1 MKNTPIKLLDN
12 LEIKATNET
21 LNEYIKTQDNY
32 IPTGVNMINAPLMWN
47 KGYTGEGVKIA
58 ILDSGYTSHPDL
70 DKNIIGGRNFTTEDG
85 GNSNIYNDYNG
96 HSTHVAGI
104 IASNNKIMGVAPNA
118 KLLILKVLDKS
129 GNGNC
134 QGLYDA
140 INYAIEQ
147 KVDIIN
153 MSLGISINVNEIHT
167 MLKRAVDN
175 NICVVCACGNEG
187 DGKAFT
193 DEYSY
198 PAGYNEAISV
208 GAIDNAR
215 VNAVFTN
222 SNKEVDLVAHGVN
235 VVSTHLNYGYCSMSG
250 TSQATPHVAGA
261 LALLKEYYRKTFEK
275 EPTEV
280 ELYAQLIKRTVEL
293 NLDRKLQGQGML
305 FL

>member
-1 MKNTPIKLLDN
+1 MKNIPIKLLDN

-21 LNEYIKTQDNY
+21 LNAYIKTQDNY

-47 KGYTGEGVKIA
+47 KGYTGDGVKVA
-58 ILDSGYTSHPDL
+58 ILDSGCIQHPDL
-70 DKNIIGGRNFTTEDG
+70 INNIIGGKNFTTEGSETD
-85 GNSNIYNDYNG
+85 YNDLNG
-96 HSTHVAGI
+96 HGTHVAGI
-104 IASNNKIMGVAPNA
+104 IAGNGKVMGVAPNA
-118 KLLILKVLDKS
+118 KLLILKVLDKT

-134 QGLYDA
+134 QGMYDA

-153 MSLGISINVNEIHT
+153 MSLGIAINVNEIHT
-167 MLKRAVDN
+167 MLKKAVDN
-175 NICVVCACGNEG
+175 NISVVCACGNEG

-235 VVSTHLNYGYCSMSG
+235 VISTHLNNGYCSMSG
-250 TSQATPHVAGA
+250 TSQATPHVTGA

-275 EPTEV
+275 EPTKV

>member
-21 LNEYIKTQDNY
+21 LNAYIKTQDNY

-47 KGYTGEGVKIA
+47 KGYTGDGVKVA
-58 ILDSGYTSHPDL
+58 ILDSGCIQHPDL
-70 DKNIIGGRNFTTEDG
+70 INNIIGGKNFTTEGSETD
-85 GNSNIYNDYNG
+85 YNDLNG
-96 HSTHVAGI
+96 HGTHVAGI
-104 IASNNKIMGVAPNA
+104 IAGNGKVMGVAPNA
-118 KLLILKVLDKS
+118 KLLILKVLDKT

-153 MSLGISINVNEIHT
+153 MSLGISINVNEVHT
-167 MLKRAVDN
+167 MLKKAVDN
-175 NICVVCACGNEG
+175 NISVVCACGNEG
-187 DGKAFT
+187 DGKALT

-235 VVSTHLNYGYCSMSG
+235 VISTHLNYGYCSMSG
-250 TSQATPHVAGA
+250 TSQATPHVTGA

>member
-1 MKNTPIKLLDN
+1 MKNTSIKLLDN

-21 LNEYIKTQDNY
+21 LNAYIKTQDNY

-47 KGYTGEGVKIA
+47 KGYTGDGVKVA
-58 ILDSGYTSHPDL
+58 ILDSGCVQHPDL
-70 DKNIIGGRNFTTEDG
+70 INNIIGGKNFTTEGSETD
-85 GNSNIYNDYNG
+85 YNDLNG
-96 HSTHVAGI
+96 HGTHVAGI
-104 IASNNKIMGVAPNA
+104 IAGNGKIMGVAPNA
-118 KLLILKVLDKS
+118 KLLILKVLDKT
-129 GNGNC
+129 GNGDC

-153 MSLGISINVNEIHT
+153 MSLGILINVNEIHT
-167 MLKRAVDN
+167 MLKKAVDN

-235 VVSTHLNYGYCSMSG
+235 VISTHLNYGYCSMSG
-250 TSQATPHVAGA
+250 TSQATPHVTGA